1 MQKRTAEVRNCISRR
16 AGLAGM
22 QKRTAEVRN
31 CISRRAGL
39 AGMQKCT
46 LTAARLATSPTQP

>member
-1 MQKRTAEVRNCISRR
+1 MQKRTAEV
-16 AGLAGM
+16 
-22 QKRTAEVRN
+22 QN